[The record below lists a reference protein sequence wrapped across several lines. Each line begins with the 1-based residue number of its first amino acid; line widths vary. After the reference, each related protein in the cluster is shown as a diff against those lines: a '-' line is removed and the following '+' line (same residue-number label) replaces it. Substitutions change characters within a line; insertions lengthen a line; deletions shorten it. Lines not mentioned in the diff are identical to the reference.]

1 MGDPQR
7 HVGVD
12 PFTAEAHLCHG
23 LPIRRRDGMGYEP
36 VEGLSSFIK
45 RQRSLP

>member
-12 PFTAEAHLCHG
+12 PFTAEAHLCHNA
-23 LPIRRRDGMGYEP
+23 LNSM
-36 VEGLSSFIK
+36 
-45 RQRSLP
+45 

>member
-12 PFTAEAHLCHG
+12 PLTAEAHICIS
-23 LPIRRRDGMGYEP
+23 IRIRILVWNG
-36 VEGLSSFIK
+36 V
-45 RQRSLP
+45 